1 MPGQDQSKRAA
12 QPAPKGKP
20 QRLPRTAKKAGDR
33 QLLDDLQHRVDTFEL
48 TDDVQEFSQLPL
60 SSQTLAGLTSAYYS
74 RMTDIQQR
82 SLPLALKGKDVLGAA
97 RTGSGKTL
105 AFLIPVLEILLRK
118 RWGPQD
124 GLGALVISPTRE
136 LAVQIFEVLR
146 KIGHQHQFS
155 AGLVIG
161 GKNLKDEQ
169 DRLSRMNI
177 LVATPGR
184 LLQHMDQ
191 TLGFECDHLQLL
203 VLDEA
208 DRILDMGFS
217 ASLNAIIANLPRSRQ
232 TLLFSATQTKSVKDL
247 ARLSLK
253 EPEYVAVRES
263 GGGAKG
269 KGKAEDGEDDD
280 EGVEEVPKALEQH
293 YMVVDLPAKLDM
305 LWSFIKTHLFTK
317 TIVFLSSGKQVRFV
331 YENFR
336 HMRPGVPL
344 MHMHGKQKQMQR
356 LEIYQRFLTS
366 KHAVLF
372 ATDVAARGLDFPAID
387 WVVQLDAPEDVETYI
402 HRVGRT
408 ARYQAK
414 GKALLFLLPSEEEGF
429 VKRLEA
435 KKVEVN
441 KIKANEKKKQSI
453 RPQLQSAAF
462 QFPEIKFLAQRAFI
476 SYVRSIHLQKDKSV
490 FKLDELPLEE
500 YAASL
505 GLAGAPKIKFGTKQ
519 EASAVKNK
527 ARQVEALQRAIEEKG
542 AEESDEDDDE
552 DESDGD
558 DDEPVAGPS
567 SARGDEDD
575 DEEDKGDTGGVK
587 TKYDR
592 MFARKSQTILSD
604 HYTKLIDHA
613 SDDDERAAGS
623 LLGAGAGDDGDDD
636 FITLKRVDH
645 TLDDASLPSS
655 TFVSK
660 RKLKM
665 GQSKKAMLSTKGNPS
680 KLVFDD
686 DGDAHAIYELGDEAD
701 FRALGDAKA
710 QREAFVAREGEA
722 LKAQD
727 VKDKERQRE
736 ARREKKRKRKDV
748 EREVR
753 GGGGDGEGAALSG
766 DEIVHPSFS
775 DVDLSSDGG
784 FPASDDDD
792 APAAERPARAPVQA
806 QAQAKRGAR
815 RARFDDGDDDDGG
828 DNDADDDDEGRPRA
842 KKPKVDLEAL
852 ALQALGRR

>member
-1 MPGQDQSKRAA
+1 MAA
-12 QPAPKGKP
+12 QTSAARPSQGKGKTKQGSRP
-20 QRLPRTAKKAGDR
+20 AKKVSDR
-33 QLLDDLQHRVDTFEL
+33 AELDALQAAVDAFE
-48 TDDVQEFSQLPL
+48 TADSNDFSDLPL
-60 SSQTLAGLTSAYYS
+60 SRQTLTGLKSAYYTS
-74 RMTDIQQR
+74 MTDIQQKAV
-82 SLPLALKGKDVLGAA
+82 PLALKGKDVLGAA

-105 AFLIPVLEILLRK
+105 AFLIPVLEVLLRK

-191 TLGFECDHLQLL
+191 TLGFECDHLQML

-217 ASLNAIIANLPRSRQ
+217 ASLNAIVANLPKSRQ

-253 EPEYVAVRES
+253 DPEYVGVREADLS
-263 GGGAKG
+263 AGKGKG
-269 KGKAEDGEDDD
+269 KGKAEEGD
-280 EGVEEVPKALEQH
+280 EEQDAEEVPKNLEQH
-293 YMVVDLPAKLDM
+293 YMIVDLPAKLDV

-356 LEIYQRFLTS
+356 LEIYQRFLSS
-366 KHAVLF
+366 KHAILF
-372 ATDVAARGLDFPAID
+372 ATDVAARGLDFPAVD
-387 WVVQLDAPEDVETYI
+387 WVVQVDAPEDVETYI

-414 GKALLFLLPSEEEGF
+414 GKALLFLLPSEEAGM
-429 VKRLEA
+429 VKRFEA
-435 KKVEVN
+435 KKMEVN

-453 RPQLQSAAF
+453 RGQLQSAAF
-462 QFPEIKFLAQRAFI
+462 QYPEIKFLAQRAFI
-476 SYVRSIHLQKDKSV
+476 SYVRSIHLQKDKSI
-490 FKLDELPLEE
+490 FKLDDLPLEE
-500 YAASL
+500 FAAAL
-505 GLAGAPKIKFGTKQ
+505 GLAGAPKIKFNTKQ
-519 EASAVKNK
+519 QASAAKNK
-527 ARQVEALQRAIEEKG
+527 IRQVEDIRKEMAEK
-542 AEESDEDDDE
+542 DE
-552 DESDGD
+552 DESEEEESGEGSEGGD
-558 DDEPVAGPS
+558 SDEESGEESEGEVGAVAGPS
-567 SARGDEDD
+567 SAGADEA
-575 DEEDKGDTGGVK
+575 EEDAKSKGVK

-604 HYTKLIDHA
+604 HYNKLIDRDDAEA
-613 SDDDERAAGS
+613 STSDLLGGAAAGGDDEE
-623 LLGAGAGDDGDDD
+623 D
-636 FITLKRVDH
+636 FITLKRRDH
-645 TLDDASLPSS
+645 TLDESALPASS
-655 TFVSK
+655 FVSK

-665 GQSKKAMLSTKGNPS
+665 GQSKKAMLSTKGNPN

-686 DGDAHAIYELGDEAD
+686 EGEGHAIYELGDEED
-701 FRALGDAKA
+701 FAALGDAENLRKEFVEKEKA
-710 QREAFVAREGEA
+710 A
-722 LKAQD
+722 LSKQD
-727 VKDKERQRE
+727 VLDKERQK
-736 ARREKKRKRKDV
+736 EKKRDRKRKRKDAENV
-748 EREVR
+748 DD
-753 GGGGDGEGAALSG
+753 GNGEGFDFDPT
-766 DEIVHPSFS
+766 DEIVEPDFSGIDIPSGS
-775 DVDLSSDGG
+775 EDG
-784 FPASDDDD
+784 FDPRHADRDDDSD
-792 APAAERPARAPVQA
+792 EAPRERAARAPVHKKQ
-806 QAQAKRGAR
+806 R
-815 RARFDDGDDDDGG
+815 RARFEEEHEEH
-828 DNDADDDDEGRPRA
+828 A
-842 KKPKVDLEAL
+842 PKQPKIDLEAL
-852 ALQALGRR
+852 ALQALARR

>member
-1 MPGQDQSKRAA
+1 MAG
-12 QPAPKGKP
+12 QPARARPDKGKANAKP
-20 QRLPRTAKKAGDR
+20 SGRGQKKEAERRALEELQRAVDEFDGTGAEEFGD
-33 QLLDDLQHRVDTFEL
+33 
-48 TDDVQEFSQLPL
+48 LPL
-60 SSQTLAGLTSAYYS
+60 SKQTLAGLKSAYYT

-82 SLPLALKGKDVLGAA
+82 ALPLALKGKDVLGAA

-105 AFLIPVLEILLRK
+105 AFLIPVLEVLLRK

-146 KIGHQHQFS
+146 KIGGHHQFS

-191 TLGFECDHLQLL
+191 TLGFECDHLELL

-217 ASLNAIIANLPRSRQ
+217 SSLNAIIGHLPKSRQ

-253 EPEYVAVRES
+253 DPEYVAVRENNPVIN
-263 GGGAKG
+263 GGKG
-269 KGKAEDGEDDD
+269 KEKAEDGD
-280 EGVEEVPKALEQH
+280 EEPLGEVPANLEQH
-293 YMVVDLPAKLDM
+293 YMVVDLPNKLDI

-317 TIVFLSSGKQVRFV
+317 TIVFLSSTKQVRFV

-366 KHAVLF
+366 KHAVMF

-387 WVVQLDAPEDVETYI
+387 WVVQVDAPEDVDTYI

-414 GKALLFLLPSEEEGF
+414 GKALLFLLPSEEEGMLR
-429 VKRLEA
+429 RLAA
-435 KKVEVN
+435 KKIEVN

-453 RPQLQSAAF
+453 RTQLQSAAF

-476 SYVRSIHLQKDKSV
+476 SYVRSVHLQKDKSI
-490 FKLDELPLEE
+490 FKLDALPLEE

-505 GLAGAPKIKFGTKQ
+505 GLAGAPKIKFTSKQ
-519 EASAVKNK
+519 EASAQKNK
-527 ARQVEALQRAIEEKG
+527 VRQVEELRQEIEQKKDG
-542 AEESDEDDDE
+542 SE
-552 DESDGD
+552 DESGT
-558 DDEPVAGPS
+558 
-567 SARGDEDD
+567 EDHESGASD
-575 DEEDKGDTGGVK
+575 AESDASTSGEETDRADTKEEQTSKGAK

-604 HYTKLIDHA
+604 HYNKVVDHDGEGDA
-613 SDDDERAAGS
+613 SG
-623 LLGAGAGDDGDDD
+623 LLGPAGEDEQDD
-636 FITLKRVDH
+636 FITIKRHDH
-645 TLDDASLPSS
+645 DLNERELPSS
-655 TFVSK
+655 SFLSK
-660 RKLKM
+660 RKLKQGM
-665 GQSKKAMLSTKGNPS
+665 SKKAMLSTKGNPT
-680 KLVFDD
+680 KLTFDD
-686 DGDAHAIYELGDEAD
+686 EGGAHAVYELGDEED
-701 FRALGDAKA
+701 FARLGDAAELRK
-710 QREAFVAREGEA
+710 QFVEKEGEELA
-722 LKAQD
+722 KQD
-727 VKDKERQRE
+727 VLDKQRVKE
-736 ARREKKRKRKDV
+736 KRLEKKRKRKEI
-748 EREVR
+748 ERDAHGH
-753 GGGGDGEGAALSG
+753 GGAGDDNFDPL
-766 DEIVHPSFS
+766 DEIVHPDFS
-775 DVDLSSDGG
+775 GVELGSDSGG
-784 FPASDDDD
+784 DDDD
-792 APAAERPARAPVQA
+792 DDGRHGATYERPARAPVV
-806 QAQAKRGAR
+806 AKSAR
-815 RARFDDGDDDDGG
+815 RARFADDDDDDGG
-828 DNDADDDDEGRPRA
+828 AEGERAA

-852 ALQALGRR
+852 ALQALSRR

>member
-1 MPGQDQSKRAA
+1 MAA
-12 QPAPKGKP
+12 QTPTARNSKGKKK
-20 QRLPRTAKKAGDR
+20 QKNNGRTQKKGAEREELARLQQAVDDFDATAVED
-33 QLLDDLQHRVDTFEL
+33 
-48 TDDVQEFSQLPL
+48 FSDLPL
-60 SSQTLAGLTSAYYS
+60 SRQTLAGLKSAYYTKT
-74 RMTDIQQR
+74 TDIQQR
-82 SLPLALKGKDVLGAA
+82 SLPLTLKGKDVLGAA

-105 AFLIPVLEILLRK
+105 AFLIPVLENLLRK

-191 TLGFECDHLQLL
+191 TLGFECDHLQML

-217 ASLNAIIANLPRSRQ
+217 ASLNAIIANLPKSRQ

-253 EPEYVAVRES
+253 DPEYVAVRES
-263 GGGAKG
+263 GALGGKG
-269 KGKAEDGEDDD
+269 KGKADEDGE
-280 EGVEEVPKALEQH
+280 EEQVEEVPKNLEQH
-293 YMVVDLPAKLDM
+293 YMVVDLPSKLDM

-387 WVVQLDAPEDVETYI
+387 WVVQVDAPEDVETYI

-414 GKALLFLLPSEEEGF
+414 GKALLFLLPSEEEGMVRRF
-429 VKRLEA
+429 EA
-435 KKVEVN
+435 KKMEVN
-441 KIKANEKKKQSI
+441 KIKANDKKKQSI
-453 RPQLQSAAF
+453 RSQLQSAAF

-476 SYVRSIHLQKDKSV
+476 SYVRSVHLQKDKSI
-490 FKLDELPLEE
+490 FKVDTLPLEE

-505 GLAGAPKIKFGTKQ
+505 GLAGAPKIKFTTKQ
-519 EASAVKNK
+519 QASEAKNK
-527 ARQVEALQRAIEEKG
+527 VRQVEDIRKDLEERVG
-542 AEESDEDDDE
+542 GSDDDE
-552 DESDGD
+552 DEDESEEGSGEE
-558 DDEPVAGPS
+558 DDEEASEGESDEEDEREEAGAVAGPS
-567 SARGDEDD
+567 STRAGAADED
-575 DEEDKGDTGGVK
+575 EDKAKGVK

-604 HYTKLIDHA
+604 HYTKLISH
-613 SDDDERAAGS
+613 DDEAGAS
-623 LLGAGAGDDGDDD
+623 GSTDLLAAGAGDDDD
-636 FITLKRVDH
+636 FMTIKRRDH
-645 TLDDASLPSS
+645 ALDESALPASS
-655 TFVSK
+655 FVSK

-686 DGDAHAIYELGDEAD
+686 EGEGHAIYELGDEDD
-701 FRALGDAKA
+701 FRALGDAEE
-710 QREAFVAREGEA
+710 QRRAFVEKEGRA
-722 LKAQD
+722 LKQQD
-727 VKDKERQRE
+727 VLDKKRAKEKKRER
-736 ARREKKRKRKDV
+736 KRKRKDGD
-748 EREVR
+748 REAH
-753 GGGGDGEGAALSG
+753 GDGEGLDFDPT
-766 DEIVHPSFS
+766 DEIVHPDFS
-775 DVDLSSDGG
+775 GIDLPSGSEDGFG
-784 FPASDDDD
+784 GGYQSAEEPD
-792 APAAERPARAPVQA
+792 ERPARQPV
-806 QAQAKRGAR
+806 AKRQK
-815 RARFDDGDDDDGG
+815 RARFEE
-828 DNDADDDDEGRPRA
+828 EGEDVPA
-842 KKPKVDLEAL
+842 QKKVDLEAL
-852 ALQALGRR
+852 ALQALARR

>member
-1 MPGQDQSKRAA
+1 MAGHPTHARTD
-12 QPAPKGKP
+12 KGKAKAKP
-20 QRLPRTAKKAGDR
+20 SSRGQKKELERRALEELQRAVDEFDGAGA
-33 QLLDDLQHRVDTFEL
+33 E
-48 TDDVQEFSQLPL
+48 EFSDLPL
-60 SSQTLAGLTSAYYS
+60 SKQTLAGLKSAYYT

-82 SLPLALKGKDVLGAA
+82 AVPLALKGKDVLGAA

-105 AFLIPVLEILLRK
+105 AFLIPVLEVLLRK

-146 KIGHQHQFS
+146 KIGGHHQFS

-169 DRLSRMNI
+169 ERLSRMNI

-191 TLGFECDHLQLL
+191 TLGFECDHLELL

-217 ASLNAIIANLPRSRQ
+217 SSLNAIIGHLPKSRQ

-253 EPEYVAVRES
+253 DPEYVAVRENNPVIN
-263 GGGAKG
+263 GKG
-269 KGKAEDGEDDD
+269 KEKAEDGD
-280 EGVEEVPKALEQH
+280 EEPLGEVPANLEQH
-293 YMVVDLPAKLDM
+293 YMVVDLPNKLDI

-317 TIVFLSSGKQVRFV
+317 TIVFLSSTKQVRFV

-366 KHAVLF
+366 KHAVMF

-387 WVVQLDAPEDVETYI
+387 WVVQVDAPEDVDTYI

-414 GKALLFLLPSEEEGF
+414 GKALLFLLPSEEEGMLR
-429 VKRLEA
+429 RLAA
-435 KKVEVN
+435 KKIEVN

-453 RPQLQSAAF
+453 RSQLQSAAF

-476 SYVRSIHLQKDKSV
+476 SYVRSVHLQKDKTI
-490 FKLDELPLEE
+490 FKVDALPLEE

-505 GLAGAPKIKFGTKQ
+505 GLAGAPKIRFTSKQ
-519 EASAVKNK
+519 EASAQKNK
-527 ARQVEALQRAIEEKG
+527 VRQVEELRQEIEQKKENG
-542 AEESDEDDDE
+542 SDESGSDE

-558 DDEPVAGPS
+558 SDAESDANVGEEAQAGS
-567 SARGDEDD
+567 
-575 DEEDKGDTGGVK
+575 EEEQTSKAAK

-604 HYTKLIDHA
+604 HYNKVVDHDGEDDRSGLLGPA
-613 SDDDERAAGS
+613 GGDDDE
-623 LLGAGAGDDGDDD
+623 DD
-636 FITLKRVDH
+636 FITIKRHDH
-645 TLDDASLPSS
+645 ELNERELPSS
-655 TFVSK
+655 SFLSK
-660 RKLKM
+660 RKLKQGM
-665 GQSKKAMLSTKGNPS
+665 SKKAMLSTKGNPT
-680 KLVFDD
+680 KLTFDD
-686 DGDAHAIYELGDEAD
+686 EGGAHAVYELGDEED
-701 FRALGDAKA
+701 FARLGDAAELRK
-710 QREAFVAREGEA
+710 QFVENQGEELA
-722 LKAQD
+722 KQD
-727 VKDKERQRE
+727 VLDKQRVKE
-736 ARREKKRKRKDV
+736 KRLEKKRKRKEI
-748 EREVR
+748 EREVH
-753 GGGGDGEGAALSG
+753 GLGANGDDNFEPM
-766 DEIVHPSFS
+766 DEIVHPDFS
-775 DVDLSSDGG
+775 GVELGSDSGG
-784 FPASDDDD
+784 ADNDDDD
-792 APAAERPARAPVQA
+792 RDSYERPARAPVV
-806 QAQAKRGAR
+806 AKNR
-815 RARFDDGDDDDGG
+815 RARFE
-828 DNDADDDDEGRPRA
+828 DDDEDREREA

-852 ALQALGRR
+852 ALQALSRR